1 MSQPTEQTE
10 RMERTVPD
18 LLPLPEEVRADF
30 PILAREVNGR
40 TIAYLDN
47 AATTQKPLGVIEAI
61 DRYYHR
67 FNANVHR
74 GVHTLSQE
82 ATDLYEGARRTV
94 ATFLNAPA
102 PENIVFVRGCTE
114 AINLVASSWGRK
126 NIGAGDEIVLS
137 AMEHHSNIVPWQ
149 MLAEDVGARLRV
161 IPIDR
166 NGDVLL
172 PEYEELLND
181 RTKIVAIVHVSNSL
195 GTINPVREII
205 ATAHERGIPVL
216 VDGAQATAHGD
227 VDVQALDADFYTLSG
242 HKVFG
247 PTGIGALY
255 AKKEILDGM
264 PPYQGGGEMIRAVTF
279 EKTIYADPP
288 GRFEAGTPDIAG
300 AIGLAAA
307 LDYVEITGRERIR
320 AWEKELLRY
329 ATERLSQIDGLR
341 LIGTAREKTSI
352 LSFTLDFAHPH
363 DVGTI
368 LDGEGIAVRT
378 GHHCTQPVM
387 AFFGVPATTRASF
400 SFYNT
405 TAEIDRLVEGI
416 EKVRE
421 IFG

>member
-1 MSQPTEQTE
+1 MMNQPTEQNNQPIPE
-10 RMERTVPD
+10 

-30 PILAREVNGR
+30 PILSREVHGR
-40 TIAYLDN
+40 PVAYLDN
-47 AATTQKPLGVIEAI
+47 AATTQKPLSVIEAI

-82 ATDLYEGARRTV
+82 ATDLYEGARQTV

-102 PENIVFVRGCTE
+102 AENIVFVRGCTE
-114 AINLVASSWGRK
+114 AINLVASAWGRK

-149 MLAEDVGARLRV
+149 MLAEEVGARLRI
-161 IPIDR
+161 IPI
-166 NGDVLL
+166 NSSGEILL

-181 RTKIVAIVHVSNSL
+181 RTKIVAVVHVSNSL

-205 ATAHERGIPVL
+205 AAAHERGIPVL
-216 VDGAQATAHGD
+216 LDGAQAAAHGV
-227 VDVQALDADFYTLSG
+227 VDVQELDVDFYTLSG

-255 AKKEILDGM
+255 AKMEILREM

-320 AWEKELLRY
+320 SWEAELLRY
-329 ATERLSQIDGLR
+329 GTEQLSQIEGLT

-363 DVGTI
+363 DVGTV

-400 SFYNT
+400 AFYNT
-405 TAEIDRLVEGI
+405 IAEIDRLVEGI
-416 EKVRE
+416 AKVRE

>member
-1 MSQPTEQTE
+1 
-10 RMERTVPD
+10 
-18 LLPLPEEVRADF
+18 
-30 PILAREVNGR
+30 
-40 TIAYLDN
+40 
-47 AATTQKPLGVIEAI
+47 
-61 DRYYHR
+61 
-67 FNANVHR
+67 
-74 GVHTLSQE
+74 
-82 ATDLYEGARRTV
+82 
-94 ATFLNAPA
+94 
-102 PENIVFVRGCTE
+102 
-114 AINLVASSWGRK
+114 
-126 NIGAGDEIVLS
+126 
-137 AMEHHSNIVPWQ
+137 
-149 MLAEDVGARLRV
+149 
-161 IPIDR
+161 
-166 NGDVLL
+166 
-172 PEYEELLND
+172 
-181 RTKIVAIVHVSNSL
+181 
-195 GTINPVREII
+195 
-205 ATAHERGIPVL
+205 
-216 VDGAQATAHGD
+216 
-227 VDVQALDADFYTLSG
+227 
-242 HKVFG
+242 
-247 PTGIGALY
+247 
-255 AKKEILDGM
+255 M